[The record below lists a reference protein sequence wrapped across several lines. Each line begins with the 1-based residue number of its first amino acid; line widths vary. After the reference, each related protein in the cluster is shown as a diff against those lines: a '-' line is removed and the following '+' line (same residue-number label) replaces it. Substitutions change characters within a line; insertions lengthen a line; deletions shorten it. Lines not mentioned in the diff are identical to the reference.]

1 MALVW
6 ALVGFGLLRVL
17 LLLGFIVVLVCIR
30 LDWCFGLVWF
40 GTLLGLVCGASRGV
54 DQTQGLSTHARQV
67 LSIPLSCTFLG
78 HECKWLLQERTHMLL

>member
-40 GTLLGLVCGASRGV
+40 GALLGLVWGGGAWCGSNSRS
-54 DQTQGLSTHARQV
+54 QHT
-67 LSIPLSCTFLG
+67 C
-78 HECKWLLQERTHMLL
+78 